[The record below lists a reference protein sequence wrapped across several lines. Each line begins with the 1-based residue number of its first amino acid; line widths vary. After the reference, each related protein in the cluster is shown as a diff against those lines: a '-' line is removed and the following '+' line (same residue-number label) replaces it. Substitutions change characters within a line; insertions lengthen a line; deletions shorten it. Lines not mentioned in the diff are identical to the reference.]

1 MTEKKKGF
9 VGKLLDKLDKKMEKK
24 AKSEGCCCCGDE
36 TNEEC
41 SK

>member
-9 VGKLLDKLDKKMEKK
+9 FGKLVDKLDKKMEKK
-24 AKSEGCCCCGDE
+24 AKSKECCCCNSSEDE
-36 TNEEC
+36 SC